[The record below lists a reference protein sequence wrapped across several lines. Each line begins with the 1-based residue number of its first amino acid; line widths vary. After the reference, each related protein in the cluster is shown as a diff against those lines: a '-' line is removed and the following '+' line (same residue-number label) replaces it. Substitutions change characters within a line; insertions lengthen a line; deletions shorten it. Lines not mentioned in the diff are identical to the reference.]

1 MTTKVTVVVV
11 LPPLFVA
18 VIVMVVDEVTA
29 VGVPEISPVEKSK
42 LSPAGRP
49 NVCVHAVTV
58 PPLYVGV
65 TEVIAVPLVKVKE
78 FGL

>member
-11 LPPLFVA
+11 LPPLLVA
-18 VIVMVVDEVTA
+18 VTVMVIEEVTA
-29 VGVPEISPVEKSK
+29 VGVPENSPVEKSK
-42 LSPAGRP
+42 FSPAGRP
-49 NVCVHAVTV
+49 NECAHVVTV